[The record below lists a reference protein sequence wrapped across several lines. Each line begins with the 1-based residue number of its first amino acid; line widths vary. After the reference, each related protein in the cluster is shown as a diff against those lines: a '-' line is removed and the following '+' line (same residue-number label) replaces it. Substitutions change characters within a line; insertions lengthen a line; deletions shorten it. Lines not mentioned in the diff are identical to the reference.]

1 MLDKTKRDNRVKV
14 LRGKLQRRLQ
24 KIANI
29 GIDWEGMARKHATSL
44 THKEHQ
50 THSWLSPS
58 GEFYDLDEFGNSEH
72 QQWIKTLLDK
82 HGDKN
87 LTKQYS
93 RNEEESLGEGFEDD
107 MDDIRFMEDSNFI
120 RLNSDGYKELDIGTA
135 NEPTNAQNKAIQ
147 DLAISRG
154 FKSDNII
161 VDGYYPG
168 TEENYGGEKQLRRR
182 MGLNKLGKLKVR
194 AQKMA
199 GLQKIA
205 YAGIHSAKPVM
216 DAFKNKKPLR
226 FGEKPKGKKTEYAFQ
241 TDGKILYQ
249 SGYPIAEHTKN
260 GIKFSYQ
267 GHPTATTSDTAR
279 YLGID
284 TFTKKGVTYI
294 NGQVIDPYGF
304 DYVEVPLSNIS
315 DTPVKVNPKSKP
327 IINEQTKQKNRDQ
340 EAFRLKAEK
349 EALEGNQDLVV
360 QTKTKKEVL
369 DHGSITSKEQSN
381 INKIIGVGK
390 DKDETFATA
399 YDHSLPA
406 EEGGGIGGG
415 VINRRM
421 TGGAVPLSRK
431 THYEKHFPEKTIPK
445 SFYKKI
451 SQLQGKLQKIALI
464 SENNTRPSM
473 KSLAQEITNKF
484 KANKLRGSVK
494 GGFTY
499 DPTSD
504 TLLDASIKDQ
514 ALQIRKIFGGQ
525 KGKNL
530 GLNSITEDDMGNKPI
545 TDIGIISNQLHK
557 LEKSGKKPI
566 LGGYKKGLNASF
578 SIHGSDKDIL
588 KSLPH
593 GQESSLSIEPNGNSY
608 LLYPNGKK
616 ELITQ

>member
-1 MLDKTKRDNRVKV
+1 M
-14 LRGKLQRRLQ
+14 
-24 KIANI
+24 
-29 GIDWEGMARKHATSL
+29 
-44 THKEHQ
+44 
-50 THSWLSPS
+50 
-58 GEFYDLDEFGNSEH
+58 
-72 QQWIKTLLDK
+72 
-82 HGDKN
+82 
-87 LTKQYS
+87 
-93 RNEEESLGEGFEDD
+93 
-107 MDDIRFMEDSNFI
+107 
-120 RLNSDGYKELDIGTA
+120 
-135 NEPTNAQNKAIQ
+135 
-147 DLAISRG
+147 
-154 FKSDNII
+154 
-161 VDGYYPG
+161 
-168 TEENYGGEKQLRRR
+168 
-182 MGLNKLGKLKVR
+182 
-194 AQKMA
+194 
-199 GLQKIA
+199 
-205 YAGIHSAKPVM
+205 
-216 DAFKNKKPLR
+216 
-226 FGEKPKGKKTEYAFQ
+226 
-241 TDGKILYQ
+241 
-249 SGYPIAEHTKN
+249 
-260 GIKFSYQ
+260 
-267 GHPTATTSDTAR
+267 
-279 YLGID
+279 GID